1 MLKTYYEI
9 LLPHF
14 LTDAIIYIVK
24 PLNGVEQQLA
34 QIKKRNRP
42 GEDEYTPEY
51 IASLNK
57 LYDDLE

>member
-1 MLKTYYEI
+1 MKTYYEI

-42 GEDEYTPEY
+42 GED
-51 IASLNK
+51 
-57 LYDDLE
+57 